1 MHNYPFFMCVIDR
14 DAHSQKKIYYRKWKK
29 MKNVFKKAAAAVM
42 AFTLLGA
49 GTTITKSLSKTDNIL
64 VASAACQYHH
74 GTVVQGRYID
84 NARLDTSNYFYY
96 KDNGQWYKKTA
107 RVCRCCGGFVGW
119 YTQKASYFESRPP
132 LISGEVFCCTES
144 RQ

>member
-1 MHNYPFFMCVIDR
+1 MCVIDR
-14 DAHSQKKIYYRKWKK
+14 DAHSRQKIYYRKWKK

-74 GTVVQGRYID
+74 GTVVQGHYID
-84 NARLDTSNYFYY
+84 NARWETQTVKRKQYIKHYEKYWPGCFHTDVMEHTYVYDVQ
-96 KDNGQWYKKTA
+96 K
-107 RVCRCCGGFVGW
+107 CRACGGEISRKLV
-119 YTQKASYFESRPP
+119 SSSSRVVESHCR
-132 LISGEVFCCTES
+132 
-144 RQ
+144 